1 MKKILAQRESITK
14 VRVAGSIPAYFFCFF
29 RMQNTPLYE
38 EEIQKTMEEIFMKKI
53 YKLVGRMENEE
64 KEELEVLN
72 ALDDVLTKLRT
83 IRRENKGD
91 FNRIELQD
99 MLEVEGILRSWSDAN
114 IDLIRNFDKISKV
127 CDLLTKY

>member
-1 MKKILAQRESITK
+1 
-14 VRVAGSIPAYFFCFF
+14 
-29 RMQNTPLYE
+29 
-38 EEIQKTMEEIFMKKI
+38 MKKI

-72 ALDDVLTKLRT
+72 ALDDVLTKFRT

-91 FNRIELQD
+91 FNRIEIQD

>member
-1 MKKILAQRESITK
+1 
-14 VRVAGSIPAYFFCFF
+14 
-29 RMQNTPLYE
+29 
-38 EEIQKTMEEIFMKKI
+38 MKKI

-91 FNRIELQD
+91 FNRIEIQD

>member
-1 MKKILAQRESITK
+1 
-14 VRVAGSIPAYFFCFF
+14 
-29 RMQNTPLYE
+29 
-38 EEIQKTMEEIFMKKI
+38 MKKI

>member
-1 MKKILAQRESITK
+1 
-14 VRVAGSIPAYFFCFF
+14 
-29 RMQNTPLYE
+29 
-38 EEIQKTMEEIFMKKI
+38 MKKI

-72 ALDDVLTKLRT
+72 ALDDALTKLRT